1 MDVLGAARTLLQGQG
16 LQSGPS
22 WDLLQPWWSFWGC
35 WGGGGC
41 STPSPFQGTA
51 YCSSTVMTL
60 WEGYGGILG
69 FTKPKGEKFSLASEE
84 LESGTAKSCLRLFSP
99 LSQLLFLF
107 LLSLGQ
113 FSLLE
118 GAHSCLG
125 SYFLPPNVN
134 LHPGAKLWGESLIS

>member
-1 MDVLGAARTLLQGQG
+1 
-16 LQSGPS
+16 
-22 WDLLQPWWSFWGC
+22 
-35 WGGGGC
+35 
-41 STPSPFQGTA
+41 
-51 YCSSTVMTL
+51 MTL

-84 LESGTAKSCLRLFSP
+84 LESGTAKSCLQLFSP

-118 GAHSCLG
+118 GVHSCLG

-134 LHPGAKLWGESLIS
+134 PHPGANLWGESLIS